1 METCIL
7 GGGQGGRD
15 ILQRSFK
22 NLGEVSLFSQLLLLI
37 PHLIEKESVRITGSS
52 SCGWVEGG
60 LSPELI

>member
-7 GGGQGGRD
+7 GGGQGDRD

-37 PHLIEKESVRITGSS
+37 PHLRERESVS
-52 SCGWVEGG
+52 SCGWVEVG